1 MSTGVG
7 YRNSA
12 RPFALLFNT
21 SDLSGH
27 SHSCNNSMYPFAN
40 ISALND
46 NTDFDEG
53 SQTEEDLDENNGMQS
68 LISDARGDEQ
78 PIAQAFEKKCKM
90 SSEFMKTFLGKE
102 KEIVESSQLT
112 LDEKDT
118 CSYGY
123 KDVPFK
129 QNEHSNTQRNDDK
142 IKMKEGKE
150 KREFEI
156 YENVFINPE
165 YKPARLTPRDARL
178 NIESD
183 STSAGG
189 STFCSRRNTAV
200 KSDSISNV
208 IEYLNRGTT
217 SSYNSRSPNVPIQHI
232 DKDDVDAVYSSSEA
246 RTRNGQPDSPLS
258 ASLIQTIDKVNAQE
272 SKTRTGPF
280 DPVTPT
286 RLMRTLRLITENSDF
301 AKGNDDA
308 DWTINDIMDEKLSTV
323 NEEGDDF
330 GMFDVLS
337 SLTSGGKILVDQ
349 YGRQLKVVSKSGK
362 FNLHVL

>member
-1 MSTGVG
+1 
-7 YRNSA
+7 
-12 RPFALLFNT
+12 
-21 SDLSGH
+21 
-27 SHSCNNSMYPFAN
+27 MYPLAN
-40 ISALND
+40 ISALD
-46 NTDFDEG
+46 DDTDFDEG
-53 SQTEEDLDENNGMQS
+53 SQTEEDLDENGGMQS

-102 KEIVESSQLT
+102 KEIVESSQVT
-112 LDEKDT
+112 LEKKDT
-118 CSYGY
+118 GSHEC
-123 KDVPFK
+123 KDVPVRR
-129 QNEHSNTQRNDDK
+129 NEHSNTLRNNDK
-142 IKMKEGKE
+142 IKMQQGKE
-150 KREFEI
+150 KQQFEI

-165 YKPARLTPRDARL
+165 YKPARRTPRDARP
-178 NIESD
+178 NVESN

-189 STFCSRRNTAV
+189 STFCARRNTAV

-208 IEYLNRGTT
+208 IEFLNGETT
-217 SSYNSRSPNVPIQHI
+217 SSYNSRSPNIPTQHT
-232 DKDDVDAVYSSSEA
+232 DEADVDAVNSMSEA
-246 RTRNGQPDSPLS
+246 RTRNGQPDSSLS
-258 ASLIQTIDKVNAQE
+258 ASLMQTIDKVKAPE

-301 AKGNDDA
+301 AQGNGDA
-308 DWTINDIMDEKLSTV
+308 DWTINDIMNEKLSTV
-323 NEEGDDF
+323 NEDGDDF

-362 FNLHVL
+362 FDLL